1 MIWRA
6 AEKVAAWKI
15 FKQQMNVIF
24 VADQIPEERQWALI
38 LVAGGDEAY
47 NCWDT
52 LEDTVKD
59 RKQVDQVW
67 DTFEKSFEQSTSFW
81 HFRDAYLADFR
92 QDESETTADLDLHIK
107 QTVRGCQWKKEVEEE
122 RMIDLLYHATIYYE
136 IRKFVQE
143 SEPAALTYEMVI
155 EKAKAHERN
164 ILQYKDH
171 QASHGGAN
179 SAPSYNNPLLSAHAL
194 SKRRP
199 SGCGNNGQCC
209 GKCGKSHERGNC
221 PAYGKTCNKCQGINH
236 FKAVCHSKVT
246 AKTAQS
252 PHRSKKSQP
261 QRHGSMGSYSGQGKG
276 GGNCQHQKKKT
287 PKKPPKQKAYAVMFK
302 NSVPSGVTTTSGGE
316 RENHSNVSSKTVLSG
331 PEEEGTYNRF
341 SCFAVHSKMSQSTN
355 AKSKPVE
362 GLYTDTD
369 PDDRSEIITDIT
381 IRMPGKAGTMMME
394 VKVDPGAQPS
404 CIPLHKFKTL
414 FPHLCR
420 DGLPKEG
427 LLDNTQ
433 NEFQSY
439 NGGDMMCYGHF
450 LIDVKDKV
458 TKKYHPIRFYV
469 MNTDVPRIL
478 ISHAASYW
486 LGLVRVLCDNKA
498 PRIKR
503 QVASIDK
510 KSNFRAKSGHF
521 RTSSPNTASSS
532 QKKQMTPKTVTSGK
546 AHVPSPRMHSFED
559 AKIQG
564 RKTAT
569 GVRSGRDAD
578 ISDGEQHSQ
587 EEPSATTGKEPKTS
601 KSGNSVHSGPNKN
614 ITDSVKDGPFSNQT
628 ADNSN
633 AKSGPKMKHTSKK
646 APRRK
651 YYRPSNDTKTFQIN
665 NKGHLQCLQDPN
677 LIHKPNDKGKLPGS
691 REAPIYHEPGTVSC
705 KTVEDLKKLYPNS
718 FNRLGSLKGAYNIR
732 VDPTVKPV
740 THARRKVPI
749 EPKEAID
756 KELDYLIEEEIITEQ
771 VEPTPWVS
779 SETFLRKPN
788 REVRVC
794 LDPSNLNKAIIREH
808 HKPMTVEEIAHELA
822 GAMVYTKADA
832 LKTFLQIHLMQVASL
847 LTTFNS
853 HRGWLR
859 FLRMPFG
866 AKMSQDVFQLQMD
879 AIIEAVPR
887 SHRNP
892 RWHGDLW
899 GGPSKTMMHQPHQPL
914 KRMPEGGIGTKQ
926 QEVGTSKRE
935 SHILWGRVQRTR
947 HASRSQEGP
956 RDHRDDSPHGQATTS
971 VFSRYGK
978 LHGDLHSKPLTSHW
992 ATLGNA

>member
-1 MIWRA
+1 MLVVPREKYPEMNWRA
-6 AEKVAAWKI
+6 ADKVAAWKL
-15 FKQQMNVIF
+15 FKRQMTVIF
-24 VADQIPEERQWALI
+24 MADQVPEERQWALI

-47 NCWDT
+47 NRWDT
-52 LEDTVKD
+52 LEETVQD
-59 RKQVDQVW
+59 RKVVDQVW
-67 DTFEKSFEQSTSFW
+67 DAFEKSFEQSTSFW
-81 HFRDAYLADFR
+81 HFRDTYLADFR

-107 QTVRGCQWKKEVEEE
+107 QTIRGCQWKKESEEE

-143 SEPAALTYEMVI
+143 SEPATLTYEMVI

-164 ILQYKDH
+164 VLEYKDH

-179 SAPSYNNPLLSAHAL
+179 SAPSYNNSLLSAHAL
-194 SKRRP
+194 SKHRRP
-199 SGCGNNGQCC
+199 SGRGSNGQHC

-236 FKAVCHSKVT
+236 FKAVCRSKVT

-252 PHRSKKSQP
+252 PHRSKKSHP
-261 QRHGSMGSYSGQGKG
+261 QRHGSTGSYNGQGKG
-276 GGNCQHQKKKT
+276 SGNRQQQKKKT
-287 PKKPPKQKAYAVMFK
+287 PKKSPKQKTYAVTFK

-316 RENHSNVSSKTVLSG
+316 RENKGNVSSKTVLSG
-331 PEEEGTYNRF
+331 LEEEGTYNRF

-355 AKSKPVE
+355 AKSKPME

-369 PDDRSEIITDIT
+369 PDNRSEIITDVT

-439 NGGDMMCYGHF
+439 NGGDMTCYGHL

-486 LGLVRVLCDNKA
+486 LGLVKVLCDNKA

-521 RTSSPNTASSS
+521 RTSTPDMASSS
-532 QKKQMTPKTVTSGK
+532 QKKQTTPKTVTSEK
-546 AHVPSPRMHSFED
+546 VRIPSPRMHSFKD

-564 RKTAT
+564 RKRAT
-569 GVRSGRDAD
+569 GVRSGRDVD
-578 ISDGEQHSQ
+578 VSDGEQHSQ
-587 EEPSATTGKEPKTS
+587 EDPSATTGKESKSS
-601 KSGNSVHSGPNKN
+601 KSGNSVHSGPNKSS
-614 ITDSVKDGPFSNQT
+614 TDSVKDGPFSNQT
-628 ADNSN
+628 TDSS
-633 AKSGPKMKHTSKK
+633 KVKHGPKMKHTSKK

-651 YYRPSNDTKTFQIN
+651 YYKPSNDTKTFQIN
-665 NKGHLQCLQDPN
+665 NKGHLQCQQDPN
-677 LIHKPNDKGKLPGS
+677 LIHKSNDKGKLPGS

-705 KTVEDLKKLYPNS
+705 KTMEDLKKLYPNS
-718 FNRLGSLKGAYNIR
+718 FDRLGSLKGAYNIR
-732 VDPTVKPV
+732 VDPTVKPA

-749 EPKEAID
+749 ESKEAID
-756 KELDYLIEEEIITEQ
+756 KELDFLIEEEIITEQ

-779 SETFLRKPN
+779 SVTFPQKPN
-788 REVRVC
+788 GEVRVC
-794 LDPSNLNKAIIREH
+794 LDPSNLNKAIIRA
-808 HKPMTVEEIAHELA
+808 P
-822 GAMVYTKADA
+822 
-832 LKTFLQIHLMQVASL
+832 
-847 LTTFNS
+847 
-853 HRGWLR
+853 
-859 FLRMPFG
+859 
-866 AKMSQDVFQLQMD
+866 
-879 AIIEAVPR
+879 
-887 SHRNP
+887 
-892 RWHGDLW
+892 
-899 GGPSKTMMHQPHQPL
+899 
-914 KRMPEGGIGTKQ
+914 
-926 QEVGTSKRE
+926 
-935 SHILWGRVQRTR
+935 
-947 HASRSQEGP
+947 
-956 RDHRDDSPHGQATTS
+956 
-971 VFSRYGK
+971 
-978 LHGDLHSKPLTSHW
+978 
-992 ATLGNA
+992 